1 MPNIRPISDLRN
13 SANEISDFCK
23 QTREPVFITRNGT
36 GDMVV
41 QSMAE
46 YERQQA
52 LIDLYS
58 KLSVA
63 EAEIADGAEGE
74 DFLRVAGE
82 LRGWCM
88 DVYKVKIY
96 PAAKRDLQQIVDYL
110 NTLSAQAALR
120 YYDLLVEQISSLSH
134 MPFRC
139 PRPRDAA
146 LAAKGYR
153 YLLVEKYLVFYV
165 VVGDT
170 VQIRR
175 ILYAR
180 RNYQSVLA
188 DPMS

>member
-1 MPNIRPISDLRN
+1 M
-13 SANEISDFCK
+13 
-23 QTREPVFITRNGT
+23 G
-36 GDMVV
+36 
-41 QSMAE
+41 
-46 YERQQA
+46 
-52 LIDLYS
+52 
-58 KLSVA
+58 
-63 EAEIADGAEGE
+63 
-74 DFLRVAGE
+74 
-82 LRGWCM
+82 
-88 DVYKVKIY
+88 VYKVKIY

-134 MPFRC
+134 MPVGIFAIVDRSEKELLEH
-139 PRPRDAA
+139 RIGSVSLDFFTRDAA